1 MSCEQFLD
9 SEFSECDYRQH
20 VVCKDG
26 GKEYRLEN
34 DLGEFVCRVK
44 IDKGFI
50 RHGEKCDWLIII
62 CERKI
67 FIFVELKGSDVEKAC
82 SQILS
87 TIHYFEQSIRN
98 LEGVVYARIVA
109 QRVPN
114 IPGTNEKK
122 LSKELKKLNKDKILR
137 SDGIKKKSNKCLI
150 EKISQL

>member
-50 RHGEKCDWLIII
+50 RHGEKFVK
-62 CERKI
+62 ERYLFLLSLRAVMLRKP
-67 FIFVELKGSDVEKAC
+67 VHKY
-82 SQILS
+82 SQRF
-87 TIHYFEQSIRN
+87 T
-98 LEGVVYARIVA
+98 
-109 QRVPN
+109 
-114 IPGTNEKK
+114 T
-122 LSKELKKLNKDKILR
+122 LNKV
-137 SDGIKKKSNKCLI
+137 SGIWM
-150 EKISQL
+150 E